1 MRLVSRQP
9 LAMPS
14 AFAAAELEQ
23 ALSEI
28 PWGKRTHHL
37 LPDDP
42 STPGAAR
49 AEVGLLDDDHA
60 AVTVACSESGWA
72 IVGSTGRCIKV
83 RPHPLSLALPR
94 R

>member
-1 MRLVSRQP
+1 MS
-9 LAMPS
+9 S